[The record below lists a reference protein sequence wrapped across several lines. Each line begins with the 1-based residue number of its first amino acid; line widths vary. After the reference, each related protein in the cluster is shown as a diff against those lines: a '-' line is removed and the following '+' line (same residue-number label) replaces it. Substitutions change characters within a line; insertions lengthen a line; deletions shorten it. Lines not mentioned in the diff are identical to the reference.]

1 MHPIRKRRLQ
11 FITLLIFGISG
22 AAALILFALRQ
33 NINVFYTPTQVKE
46 HEAPQNH
53 LFRLG
58 GLVKKG
64 SFRRGTKDLDVSF
77 VLTDLKTEVT
87 VHYQGILPDLFREGQ
102 GIVTEGTVD
111 TNGNFQ
117 AQEVLAKHDE
127 NYMPPQVKD
136 ALDHNT

>member
-11 FITLLIFGISG
+11 FISLLVIGISG

-33 NINVFYTPTQVKE
+33 NINVFYTPTQILE
-46 HEAPQNH
+46 HEAPTNH
-53 LFRLG
+53 RFRLG

-64 SFRRGTKDLDVSF
+64 SFKREGGLAVSF
-77 VLTDLKTEVT
+77 VLTDLKNEMT
-87 VHYQGILPDLFREGQ
+87 VHYEGILPDLFREGQ
-102 GIVTEGTVD
+102 GIVSEGTLD
-111 TNGNFQ
+111 SSGNFQ

-136 ALDHNT
+136 ALEHNK